1 MLDNRMYW
9 VYTRTFL
16 TRDTVRINRVIHS
29 LFVRGDCRSWH
40 KQCDCF
46 LFGSLSLHRWQS
58 KGMTTRLIF
67 HLFVILQSNLNFP
80 SLSEVKISSVLTNQ
94 GKGQGRLQL
103 RCVWAVFNIWD
114 HVVFFPRRWMFLST
128 WNSSS
133 GFKSLTAT
141 LLLFLPTWYGCPPLT
156 WASPYQKPHPSLD
169 DNCVCKWGLSQG
181 CLYSVV

>member
-9 VYTRTFL
+9 VYTHTFL
-16 TRDTVRINRVIHS
+16 TRDMVRINRVIHS
-29 LFVRGDCRSWH
+29 LFVRGDCRSEH

-46 LFGSLSLHRWQS
+46 LFGSLRLHRWQS

-114 HVVFFPRRWMFLST
+114 HVVFFPPEDECFCQHE
-128 WNSSS
+128 
-133 GFKSLTAT
+133 T
-141 LLLFLPTWYGCPPLT
+141 LLLVLSHSLPCYCCSCPLDMAAHPWPGPAPT
-156 WASPYQKPHPSLD
+156 RSPIHPWMITVSE
-169 DNCVCKWGLSQG
+169 NGVYPRAVYTQ
-181 CLYSVV
+181 